1 MDIFKLKVALKG
13 KRAELLDMG
22 IPTATASRMLYTQ
35 GWLPKSGVLI
45 KLRDIIDIPF
55 ALTGAELAARMKRLN
70 VSIAHLHRES
80 GVARGIIGRYLH
92 GQRQLRMDTLQ
103 KLVAA
108 LPDDAM
114 PDERKLSDADVQNI
128 LASQEKINVLAKR
141 YDIDPSYVSHLRR
154 RHGPPT

>member
-1 MDIFKLKVALKG
+1 MDDFKLKDALKG
-13 KRAELLDMG
+13 KRAELLGLG
-22 IPTATASRMLYTQ
+22 IPEATVGRLIYKD
-35 GWLPKSGVLI
+35 GWRPKSGVII

-70 VSIAHLHRES
+70 VSIAHLHRQS

-114 PDERKLSDADVQNI
+114 PDARKLSDGDIQDI
-128 LASQEKINVLAKR
+128 LASTEKINVLARR

-154 RHGPPT
+154 RHRLAT